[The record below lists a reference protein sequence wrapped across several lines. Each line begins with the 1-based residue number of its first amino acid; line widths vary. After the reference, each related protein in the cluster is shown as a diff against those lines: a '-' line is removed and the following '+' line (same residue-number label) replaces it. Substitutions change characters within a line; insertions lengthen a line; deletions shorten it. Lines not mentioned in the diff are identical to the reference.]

1 MYFRGYLSGGFFII
15 QVPLVTADG
24 LDQMVKSTD
33 MHMNRNMD
41 LSKFVPLTHQAAGHP
56 DLFESEDS
64 ALFAK
69 LTNRKEIDFYT
80 KLNSHVAEDKPLGS
94 SLIDWVPQFM
104 GVLTPGISPDL
115 KSQGAPVA
123 AELEKKASEQPN
135 SEKEYVLLENLLFG
149 FSQPS
154 VLDIKLGV
162 KLYDDDATDDKKER
176 LGKVSDSTTSGSLGF
191 RICGMD
197 IRKTGKE
204 VHEKWTDY
212 VTTYQDA
219 DKIEYIK
226 FDKWFGRALD
236 EDTVLEGLDLFF
248 HHNELPEELRNII
261 LSNTETRLQLL
272 YNCLLEEEVRVIS
285 GSLLIIFEND
295 SARWKKKD
303 NQDSL
308 VFQREIYDDDQDEED
323 QNDPDDENLLRENC
337 PLSKLALVD
346 FAHSTFVPGQ
356 KYDENLV
363 DGLESLLQ
371 QISHLKDNE
380 HR

>member
-1 MYFRGYLSGGFFII
+1 
-15 QVPLVTADG
+15 
-24 LDQMVKSTD
+24 MVHGMD
-33 MHMNRNMD
+33 VNINRNMD

-56 DLFESEDS
+56 DLLESEDS
-64 ALFAK
+64 GLFAK
-69 LTNRKEIDFYT
+69 LTNRKEVEFYSR
-80 KLNSHVAEDKPLGS
+80 LNSNVSEDKPLGS
-94 SLIDWVPQFM
+94 GLIDWVPQFM

-123 AELEKKASEQPN
+123 AELEKKASVQP
-135 SEKEYVLLENLLFG
+135 SSDKQYILLENLLFG

-197 IRKTGKE
+197 IKKTRKE
-204 VHEKWTDY
+204 VHEKWSDY

-219 DKIEYIK
+219 HKVEYLK

-236 EDTVLEGLDLFF
+236 VDSILEGLDLFF

-272 YNCLLEEEVRVIS
+272 YNCLLEEEIRVIS

-303 NQDSL
+303 NQDSI
-308 VFQREIYDDDQDEED
+308 VFQREIYEDDQEEED
-323 QNDPDDENLLRENC
+323 HNDPDDEHLLRENC

-356 KYDENLV
+356 NYDENLV

-371 QISHLKDNE
+371 QISHLKDN
-380 HR
+380 RQI